1 MIQATWGSGPP
12 RRKEQHMRNR
22 VALVLV
28 LAFLALTAE
37 AMMQT
42 PWAQQRQQQA
52 APAPAAPDSGGMQ
65 SGMCPMMGA

>member
-1 MIQATWGSGPP
+1 
-12 RRKEQHMRNR
+12 MRSR

-28 LAFLALTAE
+28 FGFLALTAE